1 MANKKSNKKQIKT
14 SENRNQ
20 ARRTRI
26 LQIIF
31 IVFSIMLI
39 LSMVL
44 SLTSN

>member
-1 MANKKSNKKQIKT
+1 MATKKSNKKQVKT
-14 SENRNQ
+14 SETRN
-20 ARRTRI
+20 AAKRTRI

-31 IVFSIMLI
+31 IVFSIVLI